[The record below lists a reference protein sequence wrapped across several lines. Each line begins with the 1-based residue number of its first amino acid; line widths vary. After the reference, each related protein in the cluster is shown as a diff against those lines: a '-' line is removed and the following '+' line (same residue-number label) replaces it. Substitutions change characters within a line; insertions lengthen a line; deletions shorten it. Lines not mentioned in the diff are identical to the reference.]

1 MYVDSR
7 KVKDIVE
14 KVNDNIKRFK
24 SCFLCCV
31 EMHDKFIMLE
41 DSNKDRFYIDR
52 EDKVALESFVFW
64 FKNVYIKGIPQVL
77 TIIDYSYVNKSE
89 DEVVCVVNK
98 LIANPA
104 VGNASENEHKDNS
117 ASNTTNESKEG

>member
-1 MYVDSR
+1 M
-7 KVKDIVE
+7 VE

-52 EDKVALESFVFW
+52 EDKAALESFVFW

-89 DEVVCVVNK
+89 DEVVCMVNK

-104 VGNASENEHKDNS
+104 LGNASENEHKDNS

>member
-1 MYVDSR
+1 M
-7 KVKDIVE
+7 VE

-52 EDKVALESFVFW
+52 EDKVALE
-64 FKNVYIKGIPQVL
+64 
-77 TIIDYSYVNKSE
+77 
-89 DEVVCVVNK
+89 VNK

>member
-1 MYVDSR
+1 M
-7 KVKDIVE
+7 VE

-31 EMHDKFIMLE
+31 EMHDRFIMLE

-77 TIIDYSYVNKSE
+77 TIIDYSYAKKSE
-89 DEVVCVVNK
+89 DEVMCIVNK
-98 LIANPA
+98 LVANPRFESIPESSSESTTSKLD
-104 VGNASENEHKDNS
+104 GNDSI
-117 ASNTTNESKEG
+117 NESKEG